1 MGENSKNYE
10 KNQETELL
18 SIILKMME
26 ENRREIPDR
35 IEQNSLNLAKIFQ
48 VDIDKLNE
56 RLTEW
61 LETQTL
67 KVSEDV
73 ASLREEIQ
81 QKIEVVNSKFNSLSS
96 SVNESL
102 KVQMAKTKQNHVILS
117 KTLMDHR

>member
-10 KNQETELL
+10 KKQETELL
-18 SIILKMME
+18 SIILKMIE

-56 RLTEW
+56 RLTER

-102 KVQMAKTKQNHVILS
+102 KVQMAKTKQNHVR
-117 KTLMDHR
+117 H

>member
-1 MGENSKNYE
+1 VGENSKNYE
-10 KNQETELL
+10 KKQETELL

-56 RLTEW
+56 RLTER

-102 KVQMAKTKQNHVILS
+102 KVQMAKTKQNHVMLS

>member
-10 KNQETELL
+10 KKQETELL
-18 SIILKMME
+18 SIILKMIE

-56 RLTEW
+56 RLTER

-102 KVQMAKTKQNHVILS
+102 KVQMAKTKQNHVMLS

>member
-1 MGENSKNYE
+1 
-10 KNQETELL
+10 
-18 SIILKMME
+18 ME

-56 RLTEW
+56 RLTER